1 MKKRNY
7 GKLFMYAIL
16 LLVIGLLIYYGYR
29 YYKWIK
35 LGRSS
40 GSFIDDVKSIVT
52 EGDIEELSQ
61 MPIIPPM
68 PEELEEIESVDE
80 FIEGIQYFRQPTQFG
95 YDLKLLANKKDKLQ
109 ALSLA
114 QLKRFY
120 QLAKETITQKN
131 DEENAE
137 FMSILEKIYAQ

>member
-1 MKKRNY
+1 MRKRNY

-16 LLVIGLLIYYGYR
+16 LLVIGLLVYYGYR

-52 EGDIEELSQ
+52 EGDIEEQ
-61 MPIIPPM
+61 TQAPIIPPM
-68 PEELEEIESVDE
+68 PEELEEIDTVDE
-80 FIEGIQYFRQPTQFG
+80 FLEGIQYFRQPIQFG
-95 YDLKLLANKKDKLQ
+95 YDLKLLANKKAKLQ
-109 ALSLA
+109 ALSNA
-114 QLKRFY
+114 QLKRLY
-120 QLAKETITQKN
+120 QLCKETVAQKN

-137 FMSILEKIYAQ
+137 FISLLEKIYL